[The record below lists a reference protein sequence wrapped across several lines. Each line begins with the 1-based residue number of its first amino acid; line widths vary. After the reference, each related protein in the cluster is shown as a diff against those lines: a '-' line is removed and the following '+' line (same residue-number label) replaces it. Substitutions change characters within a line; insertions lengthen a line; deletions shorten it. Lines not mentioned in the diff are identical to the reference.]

1 MKYNE
6 FFSDNPDPILNL
18 MEGCKNHPSILAIKN
33 YMQQTICFVLKDTAK
48 QKVSKYIGNL
58 DKNKSSQE
66 DDIPVRLNKEDKD
79 LFLLFHLY

>member
-1 MKYNE
+1 
-6 FFSDNPDPILNL
+6 
-18 MEGCKNHPSILAIKN
+18 
-33 YMQQTICFVLKDTAK
+33 MQQTICFVLKDTAK